1 MCRIVRLS
9 CAGFALLMAVA
20 ASAGPA
26 NSVVYC
32 TTVGV
37 PKRLRCSTGCCGSGC
52 RRAGCW
58 SRHRL
63 QDAGSPQRLRYA
75 MTSCGTFETC
85 QRTLRMSA
93 NRGRPE
99 VAGGQS
105 KRRE

>member
-37 PKRLRCSTGCCGSGC
+37 PKRLRCSTGCCGPVVVAPAAGPVIACKTRGVPKGC
-52 RRAGCW
+52 VMR
-58 SRHRL
+58 
-63 QDAGSPQRLRYA
+63 
-75 MTSCGTFETC
+75 
-85 QRTLRMSA
+85 
-93 NRGRPE
+93 
-99 VAGGQS
+99 
-105 KRRE
+105 